1 MLSVGCV
8 VKQLPLELMP
18 ATGMGAQ
25 ARPAATAPPDGA
37 RGPAAGQP
45 ANQGERQAEW
55 RTGRA
60 QWPTAAATCAD
71 LADRLLPQL
80 NSSTLTLLDTLG
92 IEPRA
97 SRMLSGCDTT
107 TPRAPYNSWVG
118 CTITKCHTRFIWLRA
133 RLTSGRG
140 GVPTHVVSGLRR
152 EAAAPGADACNRDGG
167 TGQACSNSAS

>member
-1 MLSVGCV
+1 MHVGQQPV
-8 VKQLPLELMP
+8 SLPTRARGKLTGALAGRSGPLPLPL
-18 ATGMGAQ
+18 ALTWQTGFSQ
-25 ARPAATAPPDGA
+25 
-37 RGPAAGQP
+37 
-45 ANQGERQAEW
+45 
-55 RTGRA
+55 
-60 QWPTAAATCAD
+60 
-71 LADRLLPQL
+71 QL